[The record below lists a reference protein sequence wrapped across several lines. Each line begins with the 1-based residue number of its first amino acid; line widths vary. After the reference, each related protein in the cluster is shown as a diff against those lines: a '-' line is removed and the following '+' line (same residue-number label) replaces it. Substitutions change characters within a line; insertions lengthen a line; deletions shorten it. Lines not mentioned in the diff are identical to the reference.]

1 MDESKEQEE
10 QEDTSKIKNE
20 MRCTQFEYT
29 SSDSEEEFEMPRK
42 KNKISFPVQSNKKF
56 KSSSNLVVGEKKEK
70 KKKTK
75 IYLSRYIRMILFFLL
90 LIFSVIIDLDE
101 GIIVSSYSSFA
112 QDLHMSDFQF
122 GSLNS
127 ITTIGKIISLVYY
140 MIVINKNHRKFIL
153 VSTSFIHGLAFFCFF
168 INDNY
173 YYIAIL
179 ELLTSFCKV
188 FITVYMPVWIDQFGI
203 KKYKTILLTLVFMV
217 TSYGRIVGAWIG
229 TVIFENEWKKAF
241 MCCGLIFFVLS
252 ISLFVIPQKYYSTK
266 YMFVEQQ
273 KKITGN
279 VVEKLVP
286 TKSNEFDFLNSE
298 DSKIKKDIE
307 NMNDIEYINDEKNSN
322 KNPTIEII
330 KETEREGDTTD
341 IIEDNLKKEKLIYDY
356 DNNENEEDKI
366 FKSLSFISKL
376 KIVLLNECFMFSSLS
391 RASIFFTFKIIH
403 VFLKKYAFE
412 ALYYTNEITFFYYYS
427 LTTILAPSLGSLIGG
442 AICNK
447 YLGGYESKSSIWLIL
462 FFGTTSVIFITLV
475 RVVTDFNYLLAYIF
489 GYFFS
494 VSAFLPTISGYIIN
508 SLHKELKGFGSS
520 FDSLITN
527 VLGKLPSPII
537 YGIINDRYKKEN
549 PKYAW
554 DKSLM
559 IFYLGTIFIYLTC
572 LFKWRINNKKGKFK
586 YNVVKKTMKDAYTFN
601 RSSLTKAEKPIP
613 KFNIVKKIQNA
624 PTEMKE
630 IENVE
635 KKTHSKFFKKNISN
649 KKFLLN
655 KLQRKQQKE
664 NDEKNINDDI

>member
-1 MDESKEQEE
+1 MDESKEQEDL
-10 QEDTSKIKNE
+10 EDTSKIKKE
-20 MRCTQFEYT
+20 MRCTQFEYN
-29 SSDSEEEFEMPRK
+29 SSDSDEEEFEISK
-42 KNKISFPVQSNKKF
+42 KKTKISFPVQSNKKF
-56 KSSSNLVVGEKKEK
+56 KSSSNLVVGEKRVK
-70 KKKTK
+70 KKKSK
-75 IYLSRYIRMILFFLL
+75 IYLSRYVRMILFFLL
-90 LIFSVIIDLDE
+90 LIFSVIIDLDA
-101 GIIVSSYSSFA
+101 GIIVSSYSSFT

-140 MIVINKNHRKFIL
+140 MVIINRNHRKLIL
-153 VSTSFIHGLAFFCFF
+153 VTTSFIHGIAFFCYF

-179 ELLTSFCKV
+179 KFLTSFCKI

-203 KKYKTILLTLVFMV
+203 KKYKTLLLTLVFMV

-241 MCCGLIFFVLS
+241 VCCGLIFFALS
-252 ISLFVIPQKYYSTK
+252 FSLFSVPQKYYSTK

-279 VVEKLVP
+279 VIEKLVP
-286 TKSNEFDFLNSE
+286 TKNNEVDNLESE

-307 NMNDIEYINDEKNSN
+307 NMNDIEYINDEKSSN
-322 KNPTIEII
+322 KNQKIEII

-356 DNNENEEDKI
+356 DINENEEDKI

-376 KIVLLNECFMFSSLS
+376 KIVLLNECFIFSSLS
-391 RASIFFTFKIIH
+391 RASLFFTFKIIH
-403 VFLKKYAFE
+403 VFLKKYTFE

-447 YLGGYESKSSIWLIL
+447 YLGGYESKNSIWLIL
-462 FFGTTSVIFITLV
+462 FFGTTAVFFITLI
-475 RVVTDFNYLLAYIF
+475 RVSTDFNYLIIYIF

-537 YGIINDRYKKEN
+537 YGIINDKYKKKN

-554 DKSLM
+554 NRSLM
-559 IFYLGTIFIYLTC
+559 IYYIGTIFIYLTC

-586 YNVVKKTMKDAYTFN
+586 HNVVKQTMKDAYTFN
-601 RSSLTKAEKPIP
+601 RSSLIKAEKPVP
-613 KFNIVKKIQNA
+613 KFNNSKKIQNT
-624 PTEMKE
+624 PTEMKT
-630 IENVE
+630 IEKIE
-635 KKTHSKFFKKNISN
+635 KKTHSKFLKNNISN
-649 KKFLLN
+649 KKYLLN
-655 KLQRKQQKE
+655 KLQQKQQNE
-664 NDEKNINDDI
+664 NDENK

>member
-10 QEDTSKIKNE
+10 QEDTSKIKKE

-29 SSDSEEEFEMPRK
+29 SSDSEEEFEIPRK
-42 KNKISFPVQSNKKF
+42 KNKINFPVQSNKKF
-56 KSSSNLVVGEKKEK
+56 KSSSNLVVGEKRVK

-75 IYLSRYIRMILFFLL
+75 IYLSRYVRMILFFLL
-90 LIFSVIIDLDE
+90 LIFSVIIDLDA
-101 GIIVSSYSSFA
+101 GIIVSSYSSFT

-153 VSTSFIHGLAFFCFF
+153 VTTSFIHGITFYCYF

-179 ELLTSFCKV
+179 KFLTSFCKV

-203 KKYKTILLTLVFMV
+203 KKYKTLLLTLVFMV

-241 MCCGLIFFVLS
+241 VCCGLIFFVLS
-252 ISLFVIPQKYYSTK
+252 ISLFAIPQKYYSTK

-286 TKSNEFDFLNSE
+286 TKSNEFDNLESE
-298 DSKIKKDIE
+298 DSKIKKEIE
-307 NMNDIEYINDEKNSN
+307 NMNDIEFINDEKN
-322 KNPTIEII
+322 KNPKIEII

-356 DNNENEEDKI
+356 DNNENEQDKI
-366 FKSLSFISKL
+366 FKTLSFISKL

-403 VFLKKYAFE
+403 VFLKKYTFE

-447 YLGGYESKSSIWLIL
+447 YLGGYESKNSIWLIL
-462 FFGTTSVIFITLV
+462 FFGTTSVIFITLA
-475 RVVTDFNYLLAYIF
+475 RLSADFNYLIAYIF

-554 DKSLM
+554 NKSLM
-559 IFYLGTIFIYLTC
+559 IFYIGTVFIYLTC
-572 LFKWRINNKKGKFK
+572 LFKWRINNKKGKYK
-586 YNVVKKTMKDAYTFN
+586 HNVVKQTMKDAYTFN
-601 RSSLTKAEKPIP
+601 RSSLIKAEKPVP
-613 KFNIVKKIQNA
+613 KFNNAKKIQNA
-624 PTEMKE
+624 PTEMKA
-630 IENVE
+630 IENEE
-635 KKTHSKFFKKNISN
+635 KKTHSKFFKKNVSN

-655 KLQRKQQKE
+655 KLQQKQQKE

>member
-1 MDESKEQEE
+1 
-10 QEDTSKIKNE
+10 
-20 MRCTQFEYT
+20 
-29 SSDSEEEFEMPRK
+29 
-42 KNKISFPVQSNKKF
+42 
-56 KSSSNLVVGEKKEK
+56 
-70 KKKTK
+70 
-75 IYLSRYIRMILFFLL
+75 
-90 LIFSVIIDLDE
+90 
-101 GIIVSSYSSFA
+101 
-112 QDLHMSDFQF
+112 MSDFQF

-140 MIVINKNHRKFIL
+140 MVIINKNHRKFIL
-153 VSTSFIHGLAFFCFF
+153 VTTSFIQGIAFYCYF

-179 ELLTSFCKV
+179 KFLTSFCKV

-203 KKYKTILLTLVFMV
+203 KKYKTLLLTLVFMV

-229 TVIFENEWKKAF
+229 TVIFENQWKKAF
-241 MCCGLIFFVLS
+241 VCCGLIFFALS
-252 ISLFVIPQKYYSTK
+252 ISLFVVPQKYYSTK

-286 TKSNEFDFLNSE
+286 TKINEVDNLENE

-307 NMNDIEYINDEKNSN
+307 NMNDIEYINDEINSN
-322 KNPTIEII
+322 KDPKIEII

-341 IIEDNLKKEKLIYDY
+341 IIEDKLKKEKLLYDY
-356 DNNENEEDKI
+356 DNNENEEGKI

-403 VFLKKYAFE
+403 VFLKKYTFE

-427 LTTILAPSLGSLIGG
+427 LTTILAPSLGSLLGG

-447 YLGGYESKSSIWLIL
+447 YFGGYESKNSIWIIL
-462 FFGTTSVIFITLV
+462 FFGTSSVIFITLT
-475 RVVTDFNYLLAYIF
+475 RVTSDFNYLIAYIF

-549 PKYAW
+549 PKFAW

-559 IFYLGTIFIYLTC
+559 IYYIGTVFIYLTC

-586 YNVVKKTMKDAYTFN
+586 HNVVKQTMKDVYTFN
-601 RSSLTKAEKPIP
+601 RSSLMKAEKPVP
-613 KFNIVKKIQNA
+613 KFNSVKKIQNA
-624 PTEMKE
+624 PTEMKT

-655 KLQRKQQKE
+655 KLQQKQQKE
-664 NDEKNINDDI
+664 NDEKNTNDDI